1 MCTSTAVITSSFAF
15 LLSCKAPVFV
25 LHFSLAAFLQHLEDT
40 LSGARIGRRSGENG
54 ITQMVHAGGAVVR
67 PGDLHCDRT
76 EGSRGIARAED
87 VFLSETVPFDGRK
100 DSH

>member
-1 MCTSTAVITSSFAF
+1 
-15 LLSCKAPVFV
+15 
-25 LHFSLAAFLQHLEDT
+25 
-40 LSGARIGRRSGENG
+40 
-54 ITQMVHAGGAVVR
+54 MVHAGGAVVR